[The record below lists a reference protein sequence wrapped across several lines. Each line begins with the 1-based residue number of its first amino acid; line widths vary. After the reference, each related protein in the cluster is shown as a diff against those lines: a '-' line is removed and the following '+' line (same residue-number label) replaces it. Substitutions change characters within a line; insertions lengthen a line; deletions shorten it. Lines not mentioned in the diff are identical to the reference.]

1 MASIIERVS
10 SLQEKGFKLVDSSQ
24 VNTEK
29 SMPFGFP
36 DVVMVADGSVK
47 DAGIDYGV
55 AFLYKENERN
65 DAVHFALP
73 DSLTQEQLSTLGQSG
88 AMLLQTDSGEHSGYI
103 FPNSPFLPDAI
114 DRLQHTLDTNNIKTV
129 PIPMDPIS
137 YGMFP
142 YFNTSERHPSNMSI
156 DDTVKLISHHLNGKI
171 DAMGMS
177 HEQRNV
183 AFDIKEEPILES
195 ESPRMSPSMAPRPR
209 GQ

>member
-73 DSLTQEQLSTLGQSG
+73 ENLTQEQLSTLGQSG

-103 FPNSPFLPDAI
+103 FPNSPFFARCNRP
-114 DRLQHTLDTNNIKTV
+114 
-129 PIPMDPIS
+129 
-137 YGMFP
+137 
-142 YFNTSERHPSNMSI
+142 TSAYARH
-156 DDTVKLISHHLNGKI
+156 
-171 DAMGMS
+171 
-177 HEQRNV
+177 
-183 AFDIKEEPILES
+183 
-195 ESPRMSPSMAPRPR
+195 
-209 GQ
+209 